1 MCLPYTKKGLF
12 PRATVRTINQMAT
25 CDHVAVSSNV
35 NNHICIMQKVSKQQ
49 AEGHK
54 LAQHQLSN

>member
-1 MCLPYTKKGLF
+1 
-12 PRATVRTINQMAT
+12 MAA